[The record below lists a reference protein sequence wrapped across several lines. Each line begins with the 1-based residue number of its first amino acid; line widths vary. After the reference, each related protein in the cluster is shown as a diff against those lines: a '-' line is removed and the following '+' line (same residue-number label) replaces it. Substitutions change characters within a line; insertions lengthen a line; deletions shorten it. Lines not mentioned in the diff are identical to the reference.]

1 MLTHEADWPRHDK
14 PLLIG
19 VAGGSGS
26 GKTTIAMAVMEEIGE
41 ELAAHIAHDAY
52 YRHQPDLPFEER
64 AKVNYDHPDS
74 LETGLLIQH
83 LQALRRGEA
92 VEVPEYDFNQHLR
105 KPDFRLVAPRRVIIV
120 EGILILAEPDLRK
133 LFDLKVYVDAD
144 PDLRIL
150 RRLERDIAERGRSRE
165 SVVEQ
170 YHATVRPMHLQFVE
184 PSKRYADLII
194 PHGYNTSA
202 VGTIVRMIRHHL
214 GSATAAS

>member
-1 MLTHEADWPRHDK
+1 MLTHEGDWPRHDK

-19 VAGGSGS
+19 IAGGSGS

-41 ELAAHIAHDAY
+41 DQAAHIAHDAY
-52 YRHQPDLPFEER
+52 YLHQPDLPFEER
-64 AKVNYDHPDS
+64 ALVNYDHPNS
-74 LETGLLIQH
+74 LETSLLIHQ
-83 LQALRRGEA
+83 LEELRQGNP
-92 VEVPEYDFNQHLR
+92 VDVPEYDFNLHLR
-105 KPDFRLVAPRRVIIV
+105 KPEWRTVEARPVIIV
-120 EGILILAEPDLRK
+120 EGILILAEPELRD

-170 YHATVRPMHLQFVE
+170 YHSTVRPMHLQFVE

-214 GSATAAS
+214 G